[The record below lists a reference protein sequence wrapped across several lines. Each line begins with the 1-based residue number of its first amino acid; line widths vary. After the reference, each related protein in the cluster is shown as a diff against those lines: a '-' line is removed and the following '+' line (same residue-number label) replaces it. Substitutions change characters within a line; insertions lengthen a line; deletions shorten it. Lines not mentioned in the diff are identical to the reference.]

1 MMLVPKKNRMER
13 GTVFDDVYRTI
24 VQKLS
29 SQMIPLINEIFHTQY
44 PMDSE
49 ETQLRNE
56 HLEIH
61 KKLIT
66 DSLLKVQG
74 TTYHIECQST
84 PDGQMAIRMFEYGAA
99 IALDDLRHG
108 ESEGRPYHIR
118 FPFAAVIYLRSTE
131 NTPNELTTVID
142 FPDGQ
147 HLTYHVP
154 IIKVQDYSLEE
165 IFKKRLLL
173 FLPFYILRYEKEFAI
188 IEQDDHRLACLLAEY
203 QQLAAKLNRYLLEEN
218 QTTLYGDFSKLIV
231 RVSDYVLQNY
241 QRTKKG
247 VDDTM
252 GGKVLELY
260 SEKLLRRGEARGKAQ
275 GEAQGE
281 ARGKIEILKSLVTKG
296 IISISVA
303 AKELGVSDEAFKKMA
318 AL

>member
-1 MMLVPKKNRMER
+1 M
-13 GTVFDDVYRTI
+13 
-24 VQKLS
+24 
-29 SQMIPLINEIFHTQY
+29 
-44 PMDSE
+44 
-49 ETQLRNE
+49 
-56 HLEIH
+56 
-61 KKLIT
+61 
-66 DSLLKVQG
+66 DSLLKV
-74 TTYHIECQST
+74 
-84 PDGQMAIRMFEYGAA
+84 
-99 IALDDLRHG
+99 
-108 ESEGRPYHIR
+108 
-118 FPFAAVIYLRSTE
+118 
-131 NTPNELTTVID
+131 
-142 FPDGQ
+142 
-147 HLTYHVP
+147 
-154 IIKVQDYSLEE
+154 
-165 IFKKRLLL
+165 
-173 FLPFYILRYEKEFAI
+173 
-188 IEQDDHRLACLLAEY
+188 AEY

-260 SEKLLRRGEARGKAQ
+260 SEKLLRRGEAQGEARGKAQ
-275 GEAQGE
+275 GEAPGE

>member
-1 MMLVPKKNRMER
+1 M
-13 GTVFDDVYRTI
+13 
-24 VQKLS
+24 
-29 SQMIPLINEIFHTQY
+29 
-44 PMDSE
+44 
-49 ETQLRNE
+49 
-56 HLEIH
+56 
-61 KKLIT
+61 
-66 DSLLKVQG
+66 DSLLKV
-74 TTYHIECQST
+74 
-84 PDGQMAIRMFEYGAA
+84 
-99 IALDDLRHG
+99 
-108 ESEGRPYHIR
+108 
-118 FPFAAVIYLRSTE
+118 
-131 NTPNELTTVID
+131 
-142 FPDGQ
+142 
-147 HLTYHVP
+147 
-154 IIKVQDYSLEE
+154 
-165 IFKKRLLL
+165 
-173 FLPFYILRYEKEFAI
+173 
-188 IEQDDHRLACLLAEY
+188 AEY

-275 GEAQGE
+275 GEA
-281 ARGKIEILKSLVTKG
+281 RGKIEILKSLVTKG